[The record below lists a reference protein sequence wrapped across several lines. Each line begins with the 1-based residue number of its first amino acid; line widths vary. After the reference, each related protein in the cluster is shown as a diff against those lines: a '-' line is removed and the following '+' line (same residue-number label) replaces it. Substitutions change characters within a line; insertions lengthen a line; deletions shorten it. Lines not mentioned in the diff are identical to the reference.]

1 MQAEKNMNYKTT
13 EIQSFEE
20 LINLLSNPAFPIGNT
35 VYRGVKDQ
43 VNHKLLPSIG
53 RLKNIEGDFE
63 LYEKEILKKFKLRAT
78 SQLKFEP
85 KNDWEW
91 LALAQHHGLP
101 TRLLDW
107 TSNPLIAAYFATKP
121 EINFEGKLNLPNE
134 NGGAIYVY
142 NTQEYIDIESEKGP
156 FEYGAGLFYTPFL
169 TNRISGQAG
178 LFSTH
183 PGPRNVFSYPGFE
196 KSLQVTTFS
205 QELAQEIQ
213 RKLYKLGI
221 RESIL
226 FPDLDGI
233 ANDIRVEMIFD
244 SLQYPS
250 SRKSYGPSDIR

>member
-1 MQAEKNMNYKTT
+1 MSHQTK
-13 EIQSFEE
+13 EIKSFEE
-20 LINLLSNPAFPIGNT
+20 LVNVLSNPTFPIGNT

-43 VNHKLLPSIG
+43 LNHKLIPSIG
-53 RLKNIEGDFE
+53 RLKNIDGDFD
-63 LYEKEILKKFKLRAT
+63 LYEKEILRKFKLRAT

-121 EINFEGKLNLPNE
+121 EINFEGKLKLPNE
-134 NGGAIYVY
+134 NGGAIYIY
-142 NTQEYIDIESEKGP
+142 NTKEYIDTDKEKKGP
-156 FEYGAGLFYTPFL
+156 FEYGAGVFYTPFL

-178 LFSTH
+178 LFSTY
-183 PGPRNVFSYPGFE
+183 PGPTAEFDYPGFKE
-196 KSLQVTTFS
+196 SLQVITFN
-205 QELAQEIQ
+205 QELAIEIQ

-233 ANDIRVEMIFD
+233 ANDIKTEMIFD
-244 SLQYPS
+244 DLQYPS
-250 SRKSYGPSDIR
+250 SRRKYGPPDLR

>member
-1 MQAEKNMNYKTT
+1 MTKHKK
-13 EIQSFEE
+13 EIKSFEE
-20 LINLLSNPAFPIGNT
+20 LVNLLSNPSFSIGNT
-35 VYRGVKDQ
+35 VYRGVKDKL
-43 VNHKLLPSIG
+43 NHKLIPSIG
-53 RLKNIEGDFE
+53 RLKNISGNFNH
-63 LYEKEILKKFKLRAT
+63 YEKEILRKFKLRAT
-78 SQLKFEP
+78 SQLKFQP

-121 EINFEGKLNLPNE
+121 EIDFEGKLTPPNK

-142 NTQEYIDIESEKGP
+142 NTEEYIDIETETKGP
-156 FEYGAGLFYTPFL
+156 FDCESGVFYTPFL

-178 LFSTH
+178 LFST
-183 PGPRNVFSYPGFE
+183 
-196 KSLQVTTFS
+196 SLKPKNEFNHHGLEDNLRLITFN
-205 QELAQEIQ
+205 QELAIDIQ

-233 ANDIRVEMIFD
+233 ANDIKTEMIFD
-244 SLQYPS
+244 DLQRPS
-250 SRKSYGPSDIR
+250 KDDVFFF

>member
-1 MQAEKNMNYKTT
+1 MKYQTN
-13 EIQSFEE
+13 EIESFEK
-20 LINLLSNPAFPIGNT
+20 LIDLFSNPTFPIGNT

-43 VNHKLLPSIG
+43 INHKLIPSIG
-53 RLKNIEGDFE
+53 RLKTINGDFE
-63 LYEKEILKKFKLRAT
+63 LYEKEILRKFKLRAM
-78 SQLKFEP
+78 SQLKIEP

-107 TSNPLIAAYFATKP
+107 TSNPLIATYFATKP
-121 EINFEGKLNLPNE
+121 EIDYEGKLNPPNK

-142 NTQEYIDIESEKGP
+142 NTNKYIDVESDKNGP
-156 FEYGAGLFYTPFL
+156 FAYGAGIFYTPFL

-183 PGPRNVFSYPGFE
+183 PSPRDEFAYPGVE
-196 KSLQVTTFS
+196 KHIQVFTFN

-213 RKLYKLGI
+213 QKLYKLGI

-233 ANDIRVEMIFD
+233 ANDIKSELIFD
-244 SLQYPS
+244 NLERPDTSNFFTF
-250 SRKSYGPSDIR
+250 

>member
-1 MQAEKNMNYKTT
+1 MNHQTK
-13 EIQSFEE
+13 EIESFEE
-20 LINLLSNPAFPIGNT
+20 LVNLLSNPSFPIGNT

-43 VNHKLLPSIG
+43 LNHKLIPSIG
-53 RLKNIEGDFE
+53 RLKNIDGDFD
-63 LYEKEILKKFKLRAT
+63 LYEKEILRKFKLRAT

-121 EINFEGKLNLPNE
+121 EINFEGKLKLPNE

-142 NTQEYIDIESEKGP
+142 NTKEYIDTESEKKGP
-156 FEYGAGLFYTPFL
+156 LEYGAGVFYTPFL

-183 PGPRNVFSYPGFE
+183 PGPKSEFDYPGFKE
-196 KSLQVTTFS
+196 SLQVITFN
-205 QELAQEIQ
+205 QELAIEIQ

-233 ANDIRVEMIFD
+233 ANDIKTEMIFD
-244 SLQYPS
+244 DLQYPS
-250 SRKSYGPSDIR
+250 SRRNYGPPDIR